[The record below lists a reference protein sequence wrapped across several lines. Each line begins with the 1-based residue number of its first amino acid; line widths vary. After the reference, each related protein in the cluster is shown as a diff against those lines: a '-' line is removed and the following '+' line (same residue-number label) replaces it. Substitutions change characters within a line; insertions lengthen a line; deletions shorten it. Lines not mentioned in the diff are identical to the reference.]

1 MSVREA
7 LVAGVVAVV
16 DAVAD
21 VRRVD
26 ALAARQALER
36 RPVTARAARRRR
48 RRRGA
53 RHPPRAVVRPA
64 AGRAAAAAVAV
75 SRAHRVRVVDARSSA
90 AVDRRSVAPTA
101 GCFFRRRARIRKVK

>member
-48 RRRGA
+48 RRGA

-64 AGRAAAAAVAV
+64 AGRASAAAVAV

-90 AVDRRSVAPTA
+90 AVDRRSAAPTA

>member
-48 RRRGA
+48 RRGA

-90 AVDRRSVAPTA
+90 AVD
-101 GCFFRRRARIRKVK
+101 